1 MYYKINGEDLFN
13 LIKKSYRLNA
23 IENYFKYDIVEL
35 QEAYGR
41 DVPSDEDI
49 IQIIN
54 TDYEQCK

>member
-1 MYYKINGEDLFN
+1 MYYKISGEDLFN

-41 DVPSDEDI
+41 DVPSDENI

>member
-1 MYYKINGEDLFN
+1 MYYKISGEDLFN

-54 TDYEQCK
+54 IDYEQCK

>member
-1 MYYKINGEDLFN
+1 MYYKISGEDLFN
-13 LIKKSYRLNA
+13 LIKKSYHLNA

-54 TDYEQCK
+54 IDYEQCK

>member
-1 MYYKINGEDLFN
+1 MYYKISGEDLFN

>member
-1 MYYKINGEDLFN
+1 MYYKISGEDLFN

-41 DVPSDEDI
+41 DIPSDENI

>member
-1 MYYKINGEDLFN
+1 MYYKISGEDLFN
-13 LIKKSYRLNA
+13 LTKKSYRLNA

>member
-1 MYYKINGEDLFN
+1 MYYKISGEDLFN

-35 QEAYGR
+35 QESYGR